1 MTTKVAFPVLGELSL
16 VAEKFLRILGVD
28 LITPPPISRRTLDVG
43 LQNTPEALCIPC
55 KLLFGNYL
63 EAAELGATDIVMIG
77 GPNTCRLG
85 YTVAQHVDQL
95 KKKGYYIRPHPFD
108 IGRAG
113 PEIVRL
119 TREFLPLKPV
129 YELVK
134 PLRYIIDIFN
144 LVDEARQLTYYI
156 RPRELERGASDRVYA
171 ATLEAIIGF
180 RDKQQILDRRDEL
193 LARIWNIKQDPDR
206 STLRI
211 GVVGDVYTILTPYL
225 NHRLDIELGRM
236 GVEVWSGYRFDIE
249 YASLLPFILRQD
261 RRAKVVRAGNIYLE
275 RNVGGFARST
285 IGEATVM
292 ANEQVDGL
300 IHVSPF
306 NCTPEMVAH
315 SALVKLQ
322 QEKGMPVLSLT
333 FDEQTGRAGMMTRLE
348 AFVDML
354 WSARQKKQKQP
365 GTNRIPW
372 LKSA

>member
-1 MTTKVAFPVLGELSL
+1 MTRKVAFPVLGELSL
-16 VAEKFLRILGVD
+16 VAEKFLHILGVD
-28 LITPPPISRRTLDVG
+28 LITPPPISRRTLDIG

-85 YTVAQHVDQL
+85 YTVAQHVAQL
-95 KKKGYYIRPHPFD
+95 RKMGYHIYPHPFD

-119 TREFLPLKPV
+119 TREFVPSKQV
-129 YELVK
+129 YELIR
-134 PLRYIIDIFN
+134 PLRFIIDIFN

-156 RPRELERGASDRVYA
+156 RPRELERGASDRVYTD
-171 ATLEAIIGF
+171 TLDAIIGLE
-180 RDKQQILDRRDEL
+180 DKQQILDSRDEL
-193 LARIWNIKQDPDR
+193 LACIWKIKHDPER
-206 STLRI
+206 PTLRI
-211 GVVGDVYTILTPYL
+211 GVVGDVYTILTPFL

-249 YASLLPFILRQD
+249 YVSLLPFILRKD
-261 RRAKVVRAGNIYLE
+261 RRARVVRAGNIYLE

-322 QEKGMPVLSLT
+322 REKGMPVLSLT

-365 GTNRIPW
+365 EPSRIPG
-372 LKSA
+372 